1 MSQDPIFEL
10 IDKDEF
16 ELQQLWAYDFPWAA
30 AGVVIR
36 PGFIT
41 NFASIPWAA
50 RWVVSP
56 IDPTICKAALVH
68 DYLVGESTGRKG
80 KVITGKGSSY
90 DPNWHQAAEIL
101 RGIMAAEGASWWKRT
116 LVYRAVRLYGV
127 LAGKK

>member
-10 IDKDEF
+10 IDRGEF
-16 ELQQLWAYDFPWAA
+16 EMKELWAYDFPWTA

-68 DYLVGESTGRKG
+68 DYLVGESTGIKG
-80 KVITGKGSSY
+80 RVVYTHGSSRTM
-90 DPNWHQAAEIL
+90 NWHQAAEIL
-101 RGIMAAEGASWWKRT
+101 RQIMAAEGASWWKRT
-116 LVYRAVRLYGV
+116 LVYRAVR
-127 LAGKK
+127 